1 MVVSEEDSKAR
12 LPRFQPSCNLGAV
25 HPQESDLTSLVSL
38 SDFRFVKQVEK

>member
-12 LPRFQPSCNLGAV
+12 LPRFQPSLGAV

-38 SDFRFVKQVEK
+38 SVFRCVKQVEN